1 MLDLKARVDGP
12 LDGFVL
18 ESRVEK
24 SIGSVA
30 SVMVTKGTLKNGDV
44 FVCDDHICRVKAMRN
59 WQGNFFVSYDC
70 RFQKSFLKNI
80 YRFSFFFKYNRLT
93 IFQPFFVYYTYI
105 HNIHIHI
112 YIHTY
117 TYIYIYI

>member
-1 MLDLKARVDGP
+1 MDLKARVDGP

-30 SVMVTKGTLKNGDV
+30 SVMVTKGTPKNGDV

-59 WQGNFFVSYDC
+59 WQGNVFVSSCDDC
-70 RFQKSFLKNI
+70 SFQKSFLKNI
-80 YRFSFFFKYNRLT
+80 YRFSFFF
-93 IFQPFFVYYTYI
+93 F
-105 HNIHIHI
+105 
-112 YIHTY
+112 
-117 TYIYIYI
+117 